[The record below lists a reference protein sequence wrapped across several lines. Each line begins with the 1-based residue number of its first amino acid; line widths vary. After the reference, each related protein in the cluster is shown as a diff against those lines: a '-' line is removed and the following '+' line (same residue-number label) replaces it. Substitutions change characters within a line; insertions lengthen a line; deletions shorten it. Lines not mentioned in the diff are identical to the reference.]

1 MPIVTQ
7 LQRTLLASDPLT
19 ALRELRALRAELDAF
34 EREQVR
40 FALESR
46 ASFASV
52 ARALG
57 ITRQAAHRRYRNL
70 LDGEASPRLLA
81 SAEALAVLQR
91 ARQEAARD
99 GAACV
104 GPVHVLRALSPAHAP
119 RGPRP
124 LTGRAPAALEPTLF
138 ASLADVGG
146 VIGVEE
152 LSRAAH
158 TLLGNDVPER
168 FAPSR
173 CRAGDPAHGRAAKL

>member
-7 LQRTLLASDPLT
+7 LQRTLLASDPLI

-40 FALESR
+40 FALESG

-52 ARALG
+52 ARGLG

-70 LDGEASPRLLA
+70 LDGQASPRLLA

-91 ARQEAARD
+91 ARVEAAQD

-104 GPVHVLRALSPAHAP
+104 GPAHVLRALSPQPVP

-124 LTGRAPAALEPTLF
+124 PAGRAPASLEPTLF
-138 ASLADVGG
+138 ASLTQVGG

-158 TLLGNDVPER
+158 ASTAASARRSV
-168 FAPSR
+168 
-173 CRAGDPAHGRAAKL
+173 AH